1 MTDETLV
8 LTLDTGESLSLKVD
22 DAQAALDRCAKGEA
36 PFDREWIKVGE
47 RRLIRCGS
55 IVSVSIPG
63 GNGSDAVDDDGG
75 ADLNRSA

>member
-1 MTDETLV
+1 MLMPMVDETLV

-22 DAQAALDRCAKGEA
+22 DAQAALDQCAKGEA
-36 PFDREWIKVGE
+36 PFDREWIRVGE

-63 GNGSDAVDDDGG
+63 GESEPFVA
-75 ADLNRSA
+75 SA

>member
-1 MTDETLV
+1 MADETLADETLV
-8 LTLDTGESLSLKVD
+8 LTLDTGESISLKVD

-36 PFDREWIKVGE
+36 PFDGEWIKVGE

-63 GNGSDAVDDDGG
+63 GESDEPFVAF
-75 ADLNRSA
+75 A

>member
-1 MTDETLV
+1 MLMPMADETLV

-36 PFDREWIKVGE
+36 PFGQEWIKVSE

-63 GNGSDAVDDDGG
+63 GESEPFVAV
-75 ADLNRSA
+75 A